1 MLPKLPWSYFWQ
13 PTVIKRK
20 NNISWFLNY
29 RDYRESAIVTKVF
42 VVEHAT
48 PNPHDLDKDENFLN
62 CLTRKVIF
70 VRFEKSIATGS
81 NTSIIWSFCS
91 CAYPLLLFK
100 EIRDLETDSLTI
112 ISEIFYLNGLWEFL
126 LTEQVL
132 LKLRFSFKLTNKFS
146 SSYSH

>member
-1 MLPKLPWSYFWQ
+1 MLPKPSWSYFRQ

-42 VVEHAT
+42 IVEHAT
-48 PNPHDLDKDENFLN
+48 SNPHDLDKDENFLN

-70 VRFEKSIATGS
+70 VRFEKSIVMCS

-91 CAYPLLLFK
+91 CVYPLLLLK
-100 EIRDLETDSLTI
+100 EIRDLETESLTI
-112 ISEIFYLNGLWEFL
+112 ISEIFCLNGLWEFV

-132 LKLRFSFKLTNKFS
+132 LKLLSSLKLTNTFS
-146 SSYSH
+146 SSYPH